1 MLVYAVRHGESEAN
15 LGKFYSGHLD
25 VALTKKGEEDALIA
39 KRLLE
44 GISFDKIYSSDL
56 KRAKNTCQIALP
68 GANPITTELL
78 REISVGNLA
87 GRKFDECRQ
96 SIPGFDEM
104 RKAHAF
110 KDFEGETTEEHRE
123 RVVKFMRSLEGIDA
137 KRVAVF
143 CHNGTLHRICEWL
156 GDTKSTNGRL
166 FRNCE
171 ICVFEYVDGVWSFK
185 GTLYEED
192 NDANSANEQPN
203 EER

>member
-1 MLVYAVRHGESEAN
+1 
-15 LGKFYSGHLD
+15 
-25 VALTKKGEEDALIA
+25 
-39 KRLLE
+39 
-44 GISFDKIYSSDL
+44 
-56 KRAKNTCQIALP
+56 
-68 GANPITTELL
+68 
-78 REISVGNLA
+78 
-87 GRKFDECRQ
+87 
-96 SIPGFDEM
+96 M